1 VIGSGEPIVH
11 AIANDGKKGLL
22 DIMFIIA
29 IFLLGW
35 IVQLLWNALIPELFH
50 GPWLSYWQSVG
61 LLLLSRI
68 LVGFRGSRH
77 GWRRW
82 KKCGPP
88 WKWRKHSWNM
98 GSGSDY
104 CGPWQNGWQ
113 HWQKLTPEERQ
124 QAKAEWRQKKEEW
137 KSSWKPGE

>member
-1 VIGSGEPIVH
+1 
-11 AIANDGKKGLL
+11 
-22 DIMFIIA
+22 MFIIA

-68 LVGFRGSRH
+68 LVGFRGGRH

-88 WKWRKHSWNM
+88 WKWRKRGWNM
-98 GSGSDY
+98 GNGPDY
-104 CGPWQNGWQ
+104 CGPWQDGWQ